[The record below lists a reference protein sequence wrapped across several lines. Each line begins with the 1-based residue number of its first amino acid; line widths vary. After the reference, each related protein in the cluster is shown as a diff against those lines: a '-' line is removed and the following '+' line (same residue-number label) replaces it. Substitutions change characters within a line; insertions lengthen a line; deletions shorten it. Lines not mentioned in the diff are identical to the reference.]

1 MNNMQMLMQMLQKG
15 GNPQQLAM
23 NLMQNSQ
30 MKNSPM
36 GANLIQLA
44 QNGQTKEI
52 EQIARNIVSQRG
64 GDFDKEFMAF
74 KNSLGLK

>member
-1 MNNMQMLMQMLQKG
+1 MNNMQMLMQILQKG

-30 MKNSPM
+30 IKNSPI

-74 KNSLGLK
+74 KNFLGLK